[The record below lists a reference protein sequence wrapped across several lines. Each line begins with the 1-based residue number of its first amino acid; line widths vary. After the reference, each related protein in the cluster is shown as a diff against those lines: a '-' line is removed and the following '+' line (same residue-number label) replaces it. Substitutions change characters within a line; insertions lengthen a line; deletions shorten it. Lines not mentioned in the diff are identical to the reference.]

1 MWITKSLRKMPANVS
16 ARNNRIITPV
26 NKPEAK
32 GRFMRRPKTNLI
44 ICGGVLLAILVAC
57 SFSTASLSSL
67 KIGKDKAVS
76 SESSSFAPTDTI
88 YAVGTVAN
96 APGAVKVKGL
106 LAFEDVAGE
115 QAGPIPGLEKT
126 LDLPGNGT
134 ATYTFTPPASGWPK
148 GKYKI
153 EVTLM
158 DDSGAQKDQ
167 KTTTFS
173 VS

>member
-1 MWITKSLRKMPANVS
+1 M
-16 ARNNRIITPV
+16 
-26 NKPEAK
+26 
-32 GRFMRRPKTNLI
+32 
-44 ICGGVLLAILVAC
+44 ICGGMLLAILIAC
-57 SFSTASLSSL
+57 SYSTANLSSL
-67 KIGKDKAVS
+67 KVGKDKAVS
-76 SESSSFAPTDTI
+76 SESSSFSPNDTI

-106 LAFEDVAGE
+106 LAFDDVEGE
-115 QAGPIPGLEKT
+115 KPGPIPGLEKT
-126 LDLPGNGT
+126 LDLPGSGT
-134 ATYTFTPPASGWPK
+134 ATYSFTPPASGWPK

-153 EVTLM
+153 EVTVM